1 MKLPNIDP
9 TKPISFGFGSDKSR
23 LAFLGVIAV
32 VFVAGF
38 VYFRAKAEPDP
49 DKKEDLAAVRQEE
62 APFELVRQPAAKIDP
77 KRLESTKDAT
87 KLERLVR
94 EPEPYTH
101 LLSEAY
107 KLTPGDLEVMGLRT
121 LDIAALRRDPA
132 LYRGT
137 PFEVKGTVEAIDVVS
152 GDKYHEVRGRIRLE
166 NDDVVAFAVLRE
178 SDCTPG
184 DVVRLQGFFFKFV
197 DLETSPGTWVENV
210 PLLIGRA
217 LTRSFIDLAP
227 NPSLDAVSW
236 DLVRDHG
243 LEDQIELQE
252 EILFE
257 VLNYVRSLTPEQR
270 TTLPAQE
277 VTWADLRRNP
287 NAYRGKLV
295 QITAQCPYD
304 YQWPRT
310 LGPSGEN
317 PLDHRVFYD
326 GIAGV
331 MGDRLFRWIAFEPLK
346 REEVG
351 DLNVSHITGVFFKN
365 VAWENKRGHT
375 YNGPLIVP
383 IRFVPFRSPTDN
395 TQSFLNWIVI
405 GAVSLVGSMLAFSL
419 FGNRNAQRE
428 FQRDYLARRKRQLS
442 RVLGRKN
449 QGTDPS

>member
-1 MKLPNIDP
+1 MKLPNIEP
-9 TKPISFGFGSDKSR
+9 SKPISFGFSSEKSR
-23 LAFLGVIAV
+23 LAFLGGLAI

-38 VYFRAKAEPDP
+38 VYFRAKARPDP
-49 DKKEDLAAVRQEE
+49 EKKQDVAAVRQEE
-62 APFELVRQPAAKIDP
+62 APFELVRQPAAKIDA
-77 KRLESTKDAT
+77 KKLEPTKDAT

-121 LDIAALRRDPA
+121 LDLDALRRDPA

-137 PFEVKGTVEAIDVVS
+137 PFEVKGTVEAIEVVS
-152 GDKYHEVRGRIRLE
+152 GDKYHEVRGRVRLA

-178 SDCTPG
+178 SDCSPG

-197 DLETSPGTWVENV
+197 DLETTPGTWIENV
-210 PLLIGRA
+210 PLLVGRA

-227 NPSLDAVSW
+227 NPSLEAVSW
-236 DLVRDHG
+236 ELVRDHG
-243 LEDQIELQE
+243 LEDQIDLQE

-257 VLNYVRSLTPEQR
+257 ILNYVRSLTPEQKQN
-270 TTLPAQE
+270 LPAEE

-287 NAYRGKLV
+287 NAFRGKLV
-295 QITAQCPYD
+295 QITAQCPID

-310 LGPSGEN
+310 LGPAGEN

-331 MGDRLFRWIAFEPLK
+331 MGERLFRWIAFEPLK
-346 REEVG
+346 KEQVG

-383 IRFVPFRSPTDN
+383 IRVVPFRSPADN

-405 GAVSLVGSMLAFSL
+405 GAVSIVVSMLAISL
-419 FGNRNAQRE
+419 FGNRKAQSE
-428 FQRDYLARRKRQLS
+428 FQRDFLARKKRQLS
-442 RVLGRKN
+442 RVLERKD
-449 QGTDPS
+449 GAERP

>member
-1 MKLPNIDP
+1 VKLPNIEP
-9 TKPISFGFGSDKSR
+9 SKPISFGFSSEKSR
-23 LAFLGVIAV
+23 LAFLGGLAI

-38 VYFRAKAEPDP
+38 VYFRAKARPDP
-49 DKKEDLAAVRQEE
+49 EKKEDVAAVRQEE
-62 APFELVRQPAAKIDP
+62 APFELVRQPAAKIDA
-77 KRLESTKDAT
+77 KKLEPTKDAT

-121 LDIAALRRDPA
+121 LDLDALRRDPA

-137 PFEVKGTVEAIDVVS
+137 PFEVKGTVEAIEVVS
-152 GDKYHEVRGRIRLE
+152 GDKYHEVRGRVRLA

-178 SDCTPG
+178 SDCSPG

-197 DLETSPGTWVENV
+197 DLETTPGTWIENV
-210 PLLIGRA
+210 PLLVGRA

-227 NPSLDAVSW
+227 NPSLEAVSW
-236 DLVRDHG
+236 ELVRDHG
-243 LEDQIELQE
+243 LEDQIDLQE

-257 VLNYVRSLTPEQR
+257 ILNYVRSLTPEQKQN
-270 TTLPAQE
+270 LPAEE

-287 NAYRGKLV
+287 NAFRGKLV
-295 QITAQCPYD
+295 QITAQCPID

-310 LGPSGEN
+310 LGPAGEN

-331 MGDRLFRWIAFEPLK
+331 MGERLFRWIAFEPLK
-346 REEVG
+346 KEQVG

-383 IRFVPFRSPTDN
+383 IRVVPFRSPADN

-405 GAVSLVGSMLAFSL
+405 GAVSIVVSMLAISL
-419 FGNRNAQRE
+419 FGNRKAQSE
-428 FQRDYLARRKRQLS
+428 FQRDFLARKKRQLS
-442 RVLGRKN
+442 RVLERKD
-449 QGTDPS
+449 GAERP

>member
-1 MKLPNIDP
+1 MKLPNIEP
-9 TKPISFGFGSDKSR
+9 SKPISFGFSSEKSR
-23 LAFLGVIAV
+23 LAFLGGLAI

-38 VYFRAKAEPDP
+38 VYFRAKARPDP
-49 DKKEDLAAVRQEE
+49 EKKEDVAAVRQEE
-62 APFELVRQPAAKIDP
+62 APFELVRQPAAKIDA
-77 KRLESTKDAT
+77 KKLEPTKDAT

-121 LDIAALRRDPA
+121 LDLDALRRDPA

-137 PFEVKGTVEAIDVVS
+137 PFEVKGTVEAIEVVS
-152 GDKYHEVRGRIRLE
+152 GDKYHEVRGRVRLA

-178 SDCTPG
+178 SDCSPG

-197 DLETSPGTWVENV
+197 DLETTPGTWIENV
-210 PLLIGRA
+210 PLLVGRA

-227 NPSLDAVSW
+227 NPSLEAVSW
-236 DLVRDHG
+236 ELVRDHG
-243 LEDQIELQE
+243 LEDQIDLQE

-257 VLNYVRSLTPEQR
+257 ILNYVRSLTPEQKQN
-270 TTLPAQE
+270 LPAEE

-287 NAYRGKLV
+287 NAFRGKLV
-295 QITAQCPYD
+295 QITAQCPID

-310 LGPSGEN
+310 LGPAGEN

-331 MGDRLFRWIAFEPLK
+331 MGERLFRWIAFEPLK
-346 REEVG
+346 KEQVG

-383 IRFVPFRSPTDN
+383 IRVVPFRSPADN

-405 GAVSLVGSMLAFSL
+405 GAVSIVVSMLAISL
-419 FGNRNAQRE
+419 FGNRKAQSE
-428 FQRDYLARRKRQLS
+428 FQRDFLARKKRQLS
-442 RVLGRKN
+442 RVLERKD
-449 QGTDPS
+449 GAERP

>member
-1 MKLPNIDP
+1 MKLPNIEP
-9 TKPISFGFGSDKSR
+9 SKPISFGFSSEKSR
-23 LAFLGVIAV
+23 LAFLGGLAI

-38 VYFRAKAEPDP
+38 VYFRAKARPDP
-49 DKKEDLAAVRQEE
+49 EKKEDVAAVRQEE
-62 APFELVRQPAAKIDP
+62 APFELVRQPAAKIDA
-77 KRLESTKDAT
+77 KKLEPTKDAT

-121 LDIAALRRDPA
+121 LDLDALRRDPA

-137 PFEVKGTVEAIDVVS
+137 PFEVKGTVEAIEVVS
-152 GDKYHEVRGRIRLE
+152 GDKYHEVRGRVRLA

-178 SDCTPG
+178 SDCSPG

-197 DLETSPGTWVENV
+197 DLETTPGTWIENV
-210 PLLIGRA
+210 PLLVGRA

-227 NPSLDAVSW
+227 NPSLEAVSW
-236 DLVRDHG
+236 ELVRDHG
-243 LEDQIELQE
+243 LEDQIDLQE

-257 VLNYVRSLTPEQR
+257 ILNYVRSLPPEQKQN
-270 TTLPAQE
+270 LPAEE

-287 NAYRGKLV
+287 NAFRGKLV
-295 QITAQCPYD
+295 QITAQCPID

-310 LGPSGEN
+310 LGPAGEN

-331 MGDRLFRWIAFEPLK
+331 MGERLFRWIAFEPLK
-346 REEVG
+346 KEQVG

-383 IRFVPFRSPTDN
+383 IRVVPFRSPADN

-405 GAVSLVGSMLAFSL
+405 GAVSIVVSMLAISL
-419 FGNRNAQRE
+419 FGNRKAQSE
-428 FQRDYLARRKRQLS
+428 FQRDFLARKKRQLS
-442 RVLGRKN
+442 RVLERKD
-449 QGTDPS
+449 GAERP

>member
-1 MKLPNIDP
+1 MKLPNIEP
-9 TKPISFGFGSDKSR
+9 SKPISFGFSSEKSR
-23 LAFLGVIAV
+23 LAFLGGLAI

-38 VYFRAKAEPDP
+38 VYFRAKARPDP
-49 DKKEDLAAVRQEE
+49 EKKQDVAAVRQEE
-62 APFELVRQPAAKIDP
+62 APFELVRQPAAKIDA
-77 KRLESTKDAT
+77 KKLEPTKDAT

-121 LDIAALRRDPA
+121 LDLDALRRDPA

-137 PFEVKGTVEAIDVVS
+137 PFEVKGTVEAIEVVS
-152 GDKYHEVRGRIRLE
+152 GDKYHEVRGRVRLA

-178 SDCTPG
+178 SDCSPG

-197 DLETSPGTWVENV
+197 DLETTPGTWIENV
-210 PLLIGRA
+210 PLLVGRA

-227 NPSLDAVSW
+227 NPSLEAVSW
-236 DLVRDHG
+236 ELVRDHG
-243 LEDQIELQE
+243 LEDQIDLQE

-257 VLNYVRSLTPEQR
+257 ILNYVRSLPPEQKQN
-270 TTLPAQE
+270 LPAEE

-287 NAYRGKLV
+287 NAFRGKLV
-295 QITAQCPYD
+295 QITAQCPID

-310 LGPSGEN
+310 LGPAGEN

-331 MGDRLFRWIAFEPLK
+331 MGERLFRWIAFEPLK
-346 REEVG
+346 KEQVG

-383 IRFVPFRSPTDN
+383 IRVVPFRSPADN

-405 GAVSLVGSMLAFSL
+405 GAVSIVVSMLAISL
-419 FGNRNAQRE
+419 FGNRKAQSE
-428 FQRDYLARRKRQLS
+428 FQRDFLARKKRQLS
-442 RVLGRKN
+442 RVLERKD
-449 QGTDPS
+449 GAERP

>member
-1 MKLPNIDP
+1 MKLPNIEP
-9 TKPISFGFGSDKSR
+9 SKPISFGFSSEKSR
-23 LAFLGVIAV
+23 LAFLGGLAI

-38 VYFRAKAEPDP
+38 VYFRAKARPDP
-49 DKKEDLAAVRQEE
+49 EKKEDVAAVRQEE
-62 APFELVRQPAAKIDP
+62 APFELVRQPAAKIDA
-77 KRLESTKDAT
+77 KKLEPTKDAT

-121 LDIAALRRDPA
+121 LDLDALRRDPA

-137 PFEVKGTVEAIDVVS
+137 PFEVKGTVEAIEVVS
-152 GDKYHEVRGRIRLE
+152 GDKYHEVRGRVRLA

-178 SDCTPG
+178 SDCSPG

-197 DLETSPGTWVENV
+197 DLETTPGTWIENV
-210 PLLIGRA
+210 PLLVGRA

-227 NPSLDAVSW
+227 NPSLEAVSW
-236 DLVRDHG
+236 ELVRDHG
-243 LEDQIELQE
+243 LEDQIDLQE

-257 VLNYVRSLTPEQR
+257 ILNYVRSLTPEQKQN
-270 TTLPAQE
+270 LPAEE
-277 VTWADLRRNP
+277 VMWADLRRNP
-287 NAYRGKLV
+287 NAFRGKLV
-295 QITAQCPYD
+295 QITAQCPID

-310 LGPSGEN
+310 LGPAGEN

-331 MGDRLFRWIAFEPLK
+331 MGERLFRWIAFEPLK
-346 REEVG
+346 KEQVG

-383 IRFVPFRSPTDN
+383 IRVVPFRSPADN

-405 GAVSLVGSMLAFSL
+405 GAVSIVVSMLAISL
-419 FGNRNAQRE
+419 FGNRKAQSE
-428 FQRDYLARRKRQLS
+428 FQRDFLARKKRQLS
-442 RVLGRKN
+442 RVLERKD
-449 QGTDPS
+449 GAERP

>member
-1 MKLPNIDP
+1 MKLPNIE
-9 TKPISFGFGSDKSR
+9 TSKPFSFGFGSEKAR
-23 LAFLGVIAV
+23 LAFLGIIGVI
-32 VFVAGF
+32 FIAGF
-38 VYFRAKAEPDP
+38 AYFRAKARPDP
-49 DKKEDLAAVRQEE
+49 EKKADLAAVRQEE
-62 APFELVRQPAAKIDP
+62 APFELVRQPAAKIDA
-77 KRLESTKDAT
+77 KKLEPTKDAT

-101 LLSEAY
+101 LLTEAY

-121 LDIAALRRDPA
+121 LDLAELRRDPA

-137 PFEVKGTVEAIDVVS
+137 PFEVKGVVETIEVVS
-152 GDKYHEVRGRIRLE
+152 GDKYHEVRGRLRLP
-166 NDDVVAFAVLRE
+166 DDELVAYAVLRE
-178 SDCTPG
+178 SECSPG
-184 DVVRLQGFFFKFV
+184 DVVRLQGFFFKFI
-197 DLETSPGTWVENV
+197 DLETAPGTWIESV
-210 PLLIGRA
+210 PLLVGRA
-217 LTRSFIDLAP
+217 LTRSYIDLAP
-227 NPSLDAVSW
+227 NASLDAVSW

-257 VLNYVRSLTPEQR
+257 ILNYVRSLTPEQR
-270 TTLPAQE
+270 STMPAEE

-287 NAYRGKLV
+287 NAFRGKVV
-295 QITAQCPYD
+295 QITAQCPID

-310 LGPSGEN
+310 LGPAGEN

-331 MGDRLFRWIAFEPLK
+331 MGERLFRWIAFEPLK
-346 REEVG
+346 KEDVG

-383 IRFVPFRSPTDN
+383 LHFVPFRSPADN

-405 GAVSLVGSMLAFSL
+405 GAVSLVVTMLAFSL
-419 FGNRNAQRE
+419 FGNRNAQRA

-442 RVLGRKN
+442 RALEHKDRDVG
-449 QGTDPS
+449 PS

>member
-1 MKLPNIDP
+1 MKLPHIEP
-9 TKPISFGFGSDKSR
+9 SKPISFGFGSEKSR
-23 LAFLGVIAV
+23 LIFLGVLAV
-32 VFVAGF
+32 VFIAGF
-38 VYFRAKAEPDP
+38 AYFHAKAQRDP
-49 DKKEDLAAVRQEE
+49 AKKDEIADIRQEE
-62 APFELVRQPAAKIDP
+62 APFELVRQPAAKIDA
-77 KRLESTKDAT
+77 KKLEATKDSTKLD
-87 KLERLVR
+87 RLVR

-121 LDIAALRRDPA
+121 LDLAALRRDPG
-132 LYRGT
+132 LHRGT
-137 PFEVKGTVEAIDVVS
+137 PFEVKGEVESIEVVS
-152 GDKYHEVRGRIRLE
+152 GDKYHEVRGRVRLPS
-166 NDDVVAFAVLRE
+166 DDVVAFAVLRE
-178 SDCTPG
+178 SDCSPG

-197 DLETSPGTWVENV
+197 DLETAPGTWVENV
-210 PLLIGRA
+210 PLLVGRA
-217 LTRSFIDLAP
+217 LTRSYIDLAP
-227 NPSLDAVSW
+227 NTSLEAVSW

-243 LEDQIELQE
+243 LEDQIDLQE

-270 TTLPAQE
+270 STLPSQE

-287 NAYRGKLV
+287 NAFRGKIV
-295 QITAQCPYD
+295 QITAQCPVD

-331 MGDRLFRWIAFEPLK
+331 MGERLFRWIAFEPLK
-346 REEVG
+346 KEDVG

-375 YNGPLIVP
+375 YNGPMIVP
-383 IRFVPFRSPTDN
+383 IRVVPFRSPADN

-405 GAVSLVGSMLAFSL
+405 GAVSLVVSMLAFSL

-428 FQRDYLARRKRQLS
+428 FQRDFLARKKRQLT
-442 RVLGRKN
+442 RVLEQKDRGV
-449 QGTDPS
+449 GEP